1 MAKKDLS
8 KIDFNQAKDDSIGQ
22 AKTFGATKGED
33 KIIKDDGIPPPRG
46 SGEAIRQVVYM
57 FRRDL
62 KLLKEYQKELKKE
75 HGKVTLSEIVR
86 WAINTI
92 NIKHF
97 HKGF

>member
-8 KIDFNQAKDDSIGQ
+8 KIDFSKAKDSSIGQ

-33 KIIKDDGIPPPRG
+33 TIIKDDGVPGPRG
-46 SGEAIRQVVYM
+46 SGQAVRQIVYL
-57 FRRDL
+57 FRRDI
-62 KLLKEYQKELKKE
+62 KLLKKYQKELEKE
-75 HGKVTLSEIVR
+75 HGKVTLSELIR

-97 HKGF
+97 HRGF